1 MENRI
6 KTILVSPHSDDIAY
20 SLGGS
25 LLQNFFNRP
34 ILMVTIFTRSNY
46 SPSIKISGP
55 EKISK
60 VRHLEDVGFTDKL
73 GINFQCL
80 NFNEP
85 PLRGYSRPEIFAKN
99 NPASDPI
106 YTDVY
111 NTLLKLIK
119 SYPCDL
125 IAAPMGLGNH
135 IDHIMLCDICSR
147 IAKENNIRI
156 VFYEDLQYA
165 SMLTLKQI
173 KIRAK
178 SINPNLKFSNINISS
193 IFNDKIENMKF
204 YKTQARRTFFTLIK
218 SHALRLAIE
227 NKSLIDM
234 FGPYNLYKY
243 ILFLFTNKTVDI
255 PLYERIWYYDNG
267 EQKEHNEYN
276 ISEINTSEIRI
287 NKTGKIYGQIL
298 KGE

>member
-1 MENRI
+1 MDNGI

-20 SLGGS
+20 SIGGT

-34 ILMVTIFTRSNY
+34 ILMVTIFTKSNY
-46 SPSIKISGP
+46 SPCIKMSDSEI
-55 EKISK
+55 ISK
-60 VRHLEDVGFTDKL
+60 VRHLEDVGFADKL
-73 GINFQCL
+73 EINFQCL

-85 PLRGYSRPEIFAKN
+85 PLRGYSRMDIFTKN

-106 YTDVY
+106 YTEVH

-125 IAAPMGLGNH
+125 IVSPMGLGNH
-135 IDHIMLCDICSR
+135 IDHIMLCDICRR
-147 IAKENNIRI
+147 IAEENNIRI

-173 KIRAK
+173 KARAK
-178 SINPNLKFSNINISS
+178 SINPNLKYSNINISP

-243 ILFLFTNKTVDI
+243 LLFLFTNKRVNI
-255 PLYERIWYYDNG
+255 PLYERIWYYENG

-276 ISEINTSEIRI
+276 TSEIRI
-287 NKTGKIYGQIL
+287 NKTDKIYGQIL

>member
-1 MENRI
+1 MDNGI

-20 SLGGS
+20 SIGGT

-34 ILMVTIFTRSNY
+34 ILMVTIFTKSNY
-46 SPSIKISGP
+46 SPSIKISDP

-106 YTDVY
+106 YTEVY
-111 NTLLKLIK
+111 NNLLKLIK

-135 IDHIMLCDICSR
+135 IDHIMLCDICRR
-147 IAKENNIRI
+147 IAEETKIRI

-178 SINPNLKFSNINISS
+178 SINPNLKCSNINISPR
-193 IFNDKIENMKF
+193 FNDKIENMKF
-204 YKTQARRTFFTLIK
+204 YKTQERKTFFTLIK
-218 SHALRLAIE
+218 SHALRLGIE
-227 NKSLIDM
+227 NKSLIDI
-234 FGPYNLYKY
+234 FGPYNIYRYL
-243 ILFLFTNKTVDI
+243 LFLFTDKTVNI
-255 PLYERIWYYDNG
+255 PLYERIWYYENG
-267 EQKEHNEYN
+267 DANKHNEQKTYE
-276 ISEINTSEIRI
+276 ISI
-287 NKTGKIYGQIL
+287 NKTEKIYEQTS
-298 KGE
+298 KGG

>member
-1 MENRI
+1 MDNEI

-20 SLGGS
+20 SIGGT

-34 ILMVTIFTRSNY
+34 ILMVTIFTKSNY
-46 SPSIKISGP
+46 SPSIKISGS
-55 EKISK
+55 EIISK

-73 GINFQCL
+73 EIDFQGF

-85 PLRGYSRPEIFAKN
+85 PLRGYSRVDIFANN
-99 NPASDPI
+99 NPTSDPI
-106 YTDVY
+106 YTEVH
-111 NTLLKLIK
+111 NSLLKLIK

-125 IAAPMGLGNH
+125 IVSPMGLGNH
-135 IDHIMLCDICSR
+135 IDHIMLCDICRR
-147 IAKENNIRI
+147 IAEENNIRI

-173 KIRAK
+173 KVRAY
-178 SINPNLKFSNINISS
+178 SINPNLKYSNINISS

-204 YKTQARRTFFTLIK
+204 YKTQARRTFFTMIK
-218 SHALRLAIE
+218 SHALRLGIE

-243 ILFLFTNKTVDI
+243 LLFLFTNKRVNI
-255 PLYERIWYYDNG
+255 PLYERIWYCGNG
-267 EQKEHNEYN
+267 EQNEHNEYK
-276 ISEINTSEIRI
+276 TSEIRI
-287 NKTGKIYGQIL
+287 NKTEKIYGQIL